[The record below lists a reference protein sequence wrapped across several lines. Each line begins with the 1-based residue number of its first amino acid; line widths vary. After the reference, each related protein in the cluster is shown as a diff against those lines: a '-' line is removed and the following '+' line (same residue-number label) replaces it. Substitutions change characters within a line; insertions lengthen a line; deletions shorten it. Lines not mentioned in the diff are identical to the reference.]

1 MESKKQI
8 SKGRLWV
15 SYILQAIIVIM
26 FLMGAVMNILGT
38 EQAVNGAVTM
48 GYPESSVMYL
58 GLVLLLSTVLYA
70 YPKTSGLGAI
80 LLTGWLG
87 GAVATHAIHQD
98 PIFNIFFPILFGT
111 VMWLAIWLRQDKV
124 RQFLKLK

>member
-15 SYILQAIIVIM
+15 SFILQGIIVFM

-38 EQAVNGAVTM
+38 EQAIDGAVTM
-48 GYPESSVMYL
+48 GYPKSSVLYL
-58 GLVLLLSTVLYA
+58 GLILLISTLLDLYL
-70 YPKTSGLGAI
+70 KTSGLGAV

-87 GAVATHAIHQD
+87 GAVATHIINGY
-98 PIFNIFFPILFGT
+98 PLFNTFFPIVLVSSYG
-111 VMWLAIWLRQDKV
+111 WPYC
-124 RQFLKLK
+124 